1 MRSGTL
7 DETDPKA
14 IGRRA
19 VDLFAREKWNC
30 AEAVC
35 GAIAELT
42 GREIPINLA
51 TLFGGGMGDMQDT
64 CGCLS
69 GALLA
74 LGSVFGRT
82 EPDPD
87 QERRAVAV
95 AAGFRRQFVMDYG
108 SSRCCELTKGETADP
123 ALRRMCAPMVRRTA
137 ERVAEIIRRKER
149 K

>member
-1 MRSGTL
+1 MRPGTL

-14 IGRRA
+14 VGRRA
-19 VDLFAREKWNC
+19 VNLFTRDKWNC

-35 GAIAELT
+35 GAVAELT

-51 TLFGGGMGDMQDT
+51 TLFGGGMGDMQDA

-74 LGSVFGRT
+74 LGSVFGRN
-82 EPDPD
+82 EPDPA

-95 AAGFRRQFVMDYG
+95 AAEFRRQFVKEYG
-108 SSRCCELTKGETADP
+108 STRCCELTEGETADP
-123 ALRRMCAPMVRRTA
+123 ALRRLCAPMVRRTA
-137 ERVAEIIRRKER
+137 ERVAEMIRREER
-149 K
+149 E